1 MIAPVLPESAY
12 VIQEAITKGYLDK
25 SRLKS
30 MKILELGC

>member
-12 VIQEAITKGYLDK
+12 IIQEAVTKGYLDK

-30 MKILELGC
+30 IEILELGC